1 MNLKSP
7 EPLSPN
13 DFAHY
18 VKLVNPTDN
27 PTKHPLY
34 TQTIFSRTMKS
45 DKFTTASV
53 EPQQTNI
60 YSHSASISIGGY
72 KKVTTLDASTTKK

>member
-7 EPLSPN
+7 EPLSQN

-18 VKLVNPTDN
+18 VNLVNPTDN
-27 PTKHPLY
+27 PTKYPLY
-34 TQTIFSRTMKS
+34 TQTFFSRTMKS

-53 EPQQTNI
+53 ERTTNNYLFAFRFNI
-60 YSHSASISIGGY
+60 DRRI
-72 KKVTTLDASTTKK
+72 